1 MLVMKTS
8 LLKRISI
15 LVLSAFFVTVYSQT
29 DAETYVDLNYTEDV
43 TNVGTSSAA
52 FLEIGVGA
60 YSQSMGG
67 AFTAIAND
75 VTALYWNPAGITQ
88 LNKLAL
94 SVNYTEWLAGTA
106 HEYFGVV
113 IPFPGRFSVGFSV
126 NALNYVDKQ
135 PVRTIQLPDGTGEYY
150 SASDMAMAATVAATI
165 TDKFSFGLTGKYI
178 LQQLWHESA
187 SAMAIDVGVLYKTRI
202 EGLQIGTTIANYG
215 SEMKLS
221 GRDLRRA
228 YDADEAH
235 YSNDRLNVIFETDQF
250 PLPLLFRFGVAYSF
264 TLMNYHQFT
273 LATDLN
279 HPSNNVESLDLGLE
293 WNFRQL
299 IVARVGYNSLFDD
312 SRENGLSMGFG
323 LTPSLGNSTNIGF
336 NYAWSEWGLLG
347 NVQRFSI
354 ELVF

>member
-1 MLVMKTS
+1 MLVKKTNYFI
-8 LLKRISI
+8 RTSI
-15 LVLSAFFVTVYSQT
+15 LLLSAFLVTVHSQIVE
-29 DAETYVDLNYTEDV
+29 ETYVDLNYTENV

-60 YSQSMGG
+60 YSQAMGG

-88 LNKLAL
+88 LSEVSL

-113 IPFPGRFSVGFSV
+113 IPFSGRFSAGFSV

-135 PVRTIQLPDGTGEYY
+135 PVRTIQLPGGTGEYY
-150 SASDMAMAATVAATI
+150 SASDMALAATIAATI
-165 TDKFSFGLTGKYI
+165 TDKFSFGITAKYI

-187 SAMAIDVGVLYKTRI
+187 NATAIDVGVLYKTRI

-215 SEMKLS
+215 SEMQLS

-235 YSNDRLNVIFETDQF
+235 YTNDRLNVLFETDQF

-264 TLMNYHQFT
+264 TLMNHHQFT
-273 LATDLN
+273 VATDLN
-279 HPSNNVESLDLGLE
+279 HPSNNVESLDMGME
-293 WNFRQL
+293 WNYRQL
-299 IVARVGYNSLFDD
+299 IVGRVGYNSLFDD
-312 SRENGLSMGFG
+312 SSENGLSVGFG
-323 LTPSLGNSTNIGF
+323 LTPRIGNSTRVGF
-336 NYAWSEWGLLG
+336 NYAWSQWGLLG

-354 ELVF
+354 ELLF

>member
-1 MLVMKTS
+1 MLVMKTN
-8 LLKRISI
+8 LFKRTSI
-15 LVLSAFFVTVYSQT
+15 LLLSAFFVMVYAQV

-43 TNVGTSSAA
+43 SNVGTSSAA

-60 YSQSMGG
+60 HSQAMGG

-88 LNKLAL
+88 MNEL
-94 SVNYTEWLAGTA
+94 SLTANYTEWLAGTA
-106 HEYFGVV
+106 HEYFGIV
-113 IPFPGRFSVGFSV
+113 IPISGRFVVGLSANV
-126 NALNYVDKQ
+126 LNYVDKQ
-135 PVRTIQLPDGTGEYY
+135 PVRTIQLPGGTGEYY
-150 SASDMAMAATVAATI
+150 SASDMALAATIAATI
-165 TDKFSFGLTGKYI
+165 TDKFSFGITSKYI

-215 SEMKLS
+215 SEMQLD

-235 YSNDRLNVIFETDQF
+235 YSNDRLNVLFETDQF

-264 TLMNYHQFT
+264 ALLNNHQFT
-273 LATDLN
+273 LATNLN
-279 HPSNNVESLDLGLE
+279 HPSNNVESLDIGLE
-293 WNFRQL
+293 WDFRQL
-299 IVARVGYNSLFDD
+299 LVVRAGYNSMFDD
-312 SRENGLSMGFG
+312 SSENGLSVGFG
-323 LTPSLGNSTNIGF
+323 LTPRVGNSMRVGF

-354 ELVF
+354 DLLF